1 MRIEIKGEP
10 IAWMR
15 PGINKKGMKFW
26 VYDEQKKIKKGV
38 RLAMKSQWNACFNN
52 PNSTIAKDARSLAYA
67 QSLTVHLTFLFGPNK
82 SDSKALKSAKMWGNV
97 PHNDVPD
104 WDNLSKFYMDCG
116 NGLLW
121 MDDKIVT
128 KGLVRKDFS
137 KNPRTIIDIMTKE
150 NLKSG
155 SKERKILDIFSPER
169 LEELAEEVKKFD
181 YLSKTAIFDHSGEG
195 EGVDKQQWKFRTAVF
210 LAQFAEKFSEDLS
223 KINKY
228 KGMPFSGPSSCV

>member
-10 IAWMR
+10 IAWKR
-15 PGINKKGMKFW
+15 PALNKKGMKFW
-26 VYDEQKKIKKGV
+26 VYDEQKKIKNRIRV
-38 RLAMKSQWNACFNN
+38 SMKSQWNACFNN

-67 QSLTVHLTFLFGPNK
+67 QSLTVNLTFLFGTNK
-82 SDSKALKSAKMWGNV
+82 SDSNALKSAKMWGNV

-104 WDNLSKFYMDCG
+104 WDNLAKFYMDCG

-121 MDDKIVT
+121 SDDKIVT
-128 KGLVRKDFS
+128 QALVKKDFS

-155 SKERKILDIFSPER
+155 SKERKILDVFSPDR

-181 YLSKTAIFDHSGEG
+181 YLSKTAIFDNTGEG
-195 EGVDKQQWKFRTAVF
+195 EGLDKQLWRFRTAVF
-210 LAQFAEKFSEDLS
+210 LAQFAEKFSADLF

-228 KGMPFSGPSSCV
+228 KGMKFSGPGSV